1 MALIE
6 GDTGLTGVSATK
18 AVSVDAS
25 TGAMLVEIATGAPT
39 PGTSNTTEETQLKV
53 ETNTSRLLTSA
64 GRKTAGSALATTAM
78 QVGAAHLTVLP
89 TLTDTQECGLQL
101 DASGKLLVSGAFY
114 QTTQPV
120 SLAAAVTIAG
130 FTAQVITTATTTLV
144 RSGAGLLH
152 GITVNSLGTVASTIE
167 VYDALTATGTPIA
180 IIDSLNLSG
189 QFLYDINFAT
199 GLTLVTTGTV
209 APNLTVSYR

>member
-6 GDTGLTGVSATK
+6 GDTGLTGESATK

-25 TGAMLVEIATGAPT
+25 TGAMLVEISTGAPT

-53 ETNTSRLLTSA
+53 ETNTSRLLTST
-64 GRKTAGSALATTAM
+64 GRKASGSALATTAL
-78 QVGAAHLTVLP
+78 QVGGTHLTVLP
-89 TLTDTQECGLQL
+89 TMTDTQEGGLQL
-101 DASGKLLVSGAFY
+101 DASGRLIVSGAFY

-120 SLAAAVTIAG
+120 SLAAAVVIAG
-130 FTAQVITTATTTLV
+130 FTPVAITTATTTLV
-144 RSGAGLLH
+144 KSGAGLLH
-152 GITVNSLGTVASTIE
+152 GITVNSKGTEASTIE
-167 VYDALTATGTPIA
+167 VYDALTATGTPLA

-189 QFLYDINFAT
+189 QFLYDLNFAT

-209 APNLTVSYR
+209 APNLTVAYR